1 MPPMPTYQRPRG
13 TRDLLPEEA
22 AAMDALQAVV
32 EARALRYGYP
42 RISTPII
49 ENREVFVITMQ
60 KDKSVAVC
68 FFSAN
73 AWINLTQNVLEDPK
87 RCDVR

>member
-32 EARALRYGYP
+32 EAAMADGPRSGLTGRALRRFDVETDGEP
-42 RISTPII
+42 DVLAAAGATSESP
-49 ENREVFVITMQ
+49 
-60 KDKSVAVC
+60 VA
-68 FFSAN
+68 A
-73 AWINLTQNVLEDPK
+73 
-87 RCDVR
+87 